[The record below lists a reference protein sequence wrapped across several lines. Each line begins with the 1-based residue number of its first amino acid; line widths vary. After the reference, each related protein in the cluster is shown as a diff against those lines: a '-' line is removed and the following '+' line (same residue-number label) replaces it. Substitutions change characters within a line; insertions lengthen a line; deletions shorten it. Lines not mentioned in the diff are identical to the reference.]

1 MKYEVLTN
9 SIKNNN
15 IMSKKLYLVSII
27 LTLFAVSFISTEVYA
42 GNEQR
47 VGSNGASELLINPW
61 ARSSGWGDANVAC
74 VVGLE
79 GMYQNIA
86 GMAFTQKTEMAFT
99 NTQWMVGSG
108 VVINAG
114 GFATKVGETGVLG
127 VNVMNMNWG
136 DIDITTADLP
146 EGGIGTF
153 NPTFST
159 ISLGYAREFS
169 NSIYGGIAVKM
180 INENIFNVSAS
191 GFAIDM
197 GIQYVTGL
205 GKDKAGNRNRDN
217 LHFGITMKNVGS
229 TMKYSGDGMSFTGF
243 SENGTS
249 MTIEHRSQE
258 FELPS
263 LIKIG
268 FSYHFRLAPEVDEIN
283 EEVISNHNLIVA
295 ANFTSNSFTKDQ
307 YHIGMEYG
315 FKEYFFLRGGYIY
328 EEGITTLDDRSTAFT
343 GPTAGLTLQV
353 PVNKE
358 NKSMLAIDYSYRL
371 TNPFGG
377 VHTFGARVTL

>member
-1 MKYEVLTN
+1 MKN
-9 SIKNNN
+9 
-15 IMSKKLYLVSII
+15 LYLVSTI
-27 LTLFAVSFISTEVYA
+27 LITFAVSLITTDVYA

-47 VGSNGASELLINPW
+47 VGSSGASELLINPW

-74 VVGLE
+74 VSGLE

-86 GMAFTQKTEMAFT
+86 GMAFTRKTELAFT
-99 NTQWMVGSG
+99 NTQWMAGSG
-108 VVINAG
+108 IVINSG

-127 VNVMNMNWG
+127 VSVMNMNWG
-136 DIDITTADLP
+136 DIEITTAELP

-153 NPTFST
+153 KPTFST
-159 ISLGYAREFS
+159 IALGYAREFS
-169 NSIYGGIAVKM
+169 NSIYGGISVKM
-180 INENIFNVSAS
+180 INESIFNAS
-191 GFAIDM
+191 STGFGIDA
-197 GIQYVTGL
+197 GIQYVTGV
-205 GKDKAGNRNRDN
+205 GTDKAGNRNRDN
-217 LHFGITMKNVGS
+217 LRFGITMKNVGT
-229 TMKYSGDGMSFTGF
+229 TMKFTGDGMSFTGF

-249 MTIEHRSQE
+249 MTIEHRSAQ

-268 FSYHFRLAPEVDEIN
+268 FSYHFRLSPKVDEVN
-283 EEVISNHNLIVA
+283 EEVTSAHNLILA

-307 YHIGMEYG
+307 YHIGLEYG
-315 FKEYFFLRGGYIY
+315 FKEYLFLRGGYVY
-328 EEGITTLDDRSTAFT
+328 EDGITEVATRSTAFT

-358 NKSMLAIDYSYRL
+358 NKSVLAIDYSYRL

>member
-1 MKYEVLTN
+1 MKN
-9 SIKNNN
+9 
-15 IMSKKLYLVSII
+15 LYLVSTI
-27 LTLFAVSFISTEVYA
+27 LIAFTVSLLSTEAFA

-86 GMAFTQKTEMAFT
+86 GMAFTRKTELAFT
-99 NTQWMVGSG
+99 NTQWLGGSG
-108 VVINAG
+108 ISVNSG

-127 VNVMNMNWG
+127 LNVMNMNFG
-136 DIDITTADLP
+136 KIDITTADLP

-153 NPTFST
+153 NPTFNT

-180 INENIFNVSAS
+180 ISENIANVGTS
-191 GFAIDM
+191 GFAIDA
-197 GIQYVTGL
+197 GIQYVTGI

-217 LHFGITMKNVGS
+217 LHFGITMKNVGT
-229 TMKYSGDGMSFTGF
+229 TMKFTGDGMSFTGF
-243 SENGTS
+243 SENGTG

-268 FSYHFRLAPEVDEIN
+268 FSYNIRLAPKVDEVN
-283 EEVISNHNLIVA
+283 ETVSSDHNMILA
-295 ANFTSNSFTKDQ
+295 ANFTSNSFTQDQ
-307 YHIGMEYG
+307 YHFGMEYA
-315 FKEYFFLRGGYIY
+315 FKDYFFLRGGYVY
-328 EEGITTLDDRSTAFT
+328 EDGILDIETRSTAYT
-343 GPTAGLTLQV
+343 GPTAGMTLQV

-358 NKSMLAIDYSYRL
+358 NKSVLGIDYSYRF

-377 VHTFGARVTL
+377 VHTFGVRITL

>member
-1 MKYEVLTN
+1 MKN
-9 SIKNNN
+9 
-15 IMSKKLYLVSII
+15 LYL
-27 LTLFAVSFISTEVYA
+27 ISTILITITISLLSTEAYA

-79 GMYQNIA
+79 AMYQNIA
-86 GMAFTQKTEMAFT
+86 GMAFTQKTELAFT
-99 NTQWMVGSG
+99 NTQWMGGAG
-108 VVINAG
+108 VVINSG

-127 VNVMNMNWG
+127 LNVQNMNWG
-136 DIDITTADLP
+136 KIDITTADLP

-153 NPTFST
+153 SPNFNT
-159 ISLGYAREFS
+159 ITLGYAREFS

-180 INENIFNVSAS
+180 VSENIANASTS
-191 GFAIDM
+191 GFAIDA
-197 GIQYVTGL
+197 GIQYVTGV

-217 LHFGITMKNVGS
+217 LHFGITMKNVGT
-229 TMKYSGDGMSFTGF
+229 TMKYTGDGLSFTGF

-268 FSYHFRLAPEVDEIN
+268 FSYHFKLAPKVDEVN
-283 EEVISNHNLIVA
+283 ETVTSDHNLVFA

-307 YHIGMEYG
+307 YHAGLEYG
-315 FKEYFFLRGGYIY
+315 FKNYFFLRGGYVY
-328 EEGITTLDDRSTAFT
+328 EDGINDVATRSTAFT
-343 GPTAGLTLQV
+343 GPTAGMTVQV

-358 NKSMLAIDYSYRL
+358 NKSVLAIDYSYRF

>member
-1 MKYEVLTN
+1 MKN
-9 SIKNNN
+9 
-15 IMSKKLYLVSII
+15 LYLISAI
-27 LTLFAVSFISTEVYA
+27 LITVAMSLTSTKTFA

-79 GMYQNIA
+79 AMHQNIA
-86 GMAFTQKTEMAFT
+86 GLAFTRKTEFAFT
-99 NTQWMVGSG
+99 NTQWLVGSE
-108 VVINAG
+108 VAINSG
-114 GFATKVGETGVLG
+114 GFAAKVGETGVLG
-127 VNVMNMNWG
+127 VSVMNMNWG
-136 DIDITTADLP
+136 KIDITTADLP

-153 NPTFST
+153 SPTYN
-159 ISLGYAREFS
+159 IIGLGYAREFS
-169 NSIYGGIAVKM
+169 NSIYGGITVKM
-180 INENIFNVSAS
+180 LNQNIFNVSSS
-191 GFAIDM
+191 GFAIDA

-217 LHFGITMKNVGS
+217 MRFGITMKNVGT

-268 FSYHFRLAPEVDEIN
+268 FSYHFRLAPKVDEVR
-283 EEVISNHNLIVA
+283 EEVTSDHNLIVA
-295 ANFTSNSFTKDQ
+295 ANYTSNSFTKDQ
-307 YHIGMEYG
+307 YHLGIEYG
-315 FKEYFFLRGGYIY
+315 FKEYLFLRGGFIY
-328 EEGITTLDDRSTAFT
+328 EDGIFDVATRSTALT

-353 PVNKE
+353 PINKE
-358 NKSMLAIDYSYRL
+358 KKSVLAIDYSYRF

-377 VHTFGARVTL
+377 IHTFGARVTLGGGAGDSGSSRL

>member
-1 MKYEVLTN
+1 MKNLSLKLT
-9 SIKNNN
+9 
-15 IMSKKLYLVSII
+15 I
-27 LTLFAVSFISTEVYA
+27 LIAITLSLLTTEAFA

-47 VGSNGASELLINPW
+47 VGSSGASELLINPW

-86 GMAFTQKTEMAFT
+86 GMAFTKRTELAFT

-108 VVINAG
+108 VVINSG

-127 VNVMNMNWG
+127 LSVMNMNWG
-136 DIDITTADLP
+136 KIDITTADLP

-153 NPTFST
+153 SPTYNNIT
-159 ISLGYAREFS
+159 LGYAREFS

-191 GFAIDM
+191 GFAIDA
-197 GIQYVTGL
+197 GIQYVTGV

-217 LHFGITMKNVGS
+217 LHFGITMKNVGT
-229 TMKYSGDGMSFTGF
+229 TMKYTGDGMTFTGF

-268 FSYHFRLAPEVDEIN
+268 FSYHIRLAPKVDEVN
-283 EEVISNHNLIVA
+283 ETVSSDHNLIIA

-307 YHIGMEYG
+307 YHVGLEYG
-315 FKEYFFLRGGYIY
+315 FKDYFFLRGGYIY
-328 EEGITTLDDRSTAFT
+328 ENGILEVDTRSTAFT
-343 GPTAGLTLQV
+343 GPTAGMTLQV

-358 NKSMLAIDYSYRL
+358 NKSVLAIDYSYRF
-371 TNPFGG
+371 TQPFGG

>member
-1 MKYEVLTN
+1 MKNT
-9 SIKNNN
+9 
-15 IMSKKLYLVSII
+15 YLNSII
-27 LTLFAVSFISTEVYA
+27 LIALVLSVLSADLYA
-42 GNEQR
+42 GNDQR
-47 VGSNGASELLINPW
+47 AGSNGASELLINPW

-86 GMAFTQKTEMAFT
+86 GMAFTRKTEMVFT
-99 NTQWMVGSG
+99 NTQWLSG
-108 VVINAG
+108 AGIVINSG

-127 VNVMNMNWG
+127 LSVMNMNFG
-136 DIDITTADLP
+136 KIDITTADLP

-159 ISLGYAREFS
+159 IALGYAREFS
-169 NSIYGGIAVKM
+169 NSIYGGISVKM
-180 INENIFNVSAS
+180 ISENISNVTSS
-191 GFAIDM
+191 GFAIDA
-197 GIQYVTGL
+197 GIQYVTGV

-217 LHFGITMKNVGS
+217 LHFGITMKNVGT
-229 TMKYSGDGMSFTGF
+229 TMKFSGDGMSFTGF
-243 SENGTS
+243 SANGTS

-268 FSYHFRLAPEVDEIN
+268 FSYSFRLAPKVDAVSET
-283 EEVISNHNLIVA
+283 VTSDHNLLIA
-295 ANFTSNSFTKDQ
+295 ANFTSNSFSKDQ
-307 YHIGMEYG
+307 YHIGLEYG
-315 FKEYFFLRGGYIY
+315 FKQMVFLRGGYIY
-328 EEGITTLDDRSTAFT
+328 EAGITTADTRTTAFT
-343 GPTAGLTLQV
+343 GPTAGLSLQV

-358 NKSMLAIDYSYRL
+358 NKSVLAIDYSYRL

>member
-1 MKYEVLTN
+1 MKN
-9 SIKNNN
+9 
-15 IMSKKLYLVSII
+15 LYLVSTI
-27 LTLFAVSFISTEVYA
+27 LITLVAGLISTELQA

-47 VGSNGASELLINPW
+47 VGSNGASELQINPW

-86 GMAFTQKTEMAFT
+86 GMAMTRKTELAFT
-99 NTQWMVGSG
+99 NTQWLVGSG
-108 VVINAG
+108 VIINSG
-114 GFATKVGETGVLG
+114 GFSTKVGETGVMG
-127 VNVMNMNWG
+127 VSVMNTNWG
-136 DIDITTADLP
+136 EIDITTDALP

-153 NPTFST
+153 KPTFST
-159 ISLGYAREFS
+159 IALGYAREFS
-169 NSIYGGIAVKM
+169 NSIYGGLAVKM
-180 INENIFNVSAS
+180 INESIFNVSAS
-191 GFAIDM
+191 GFALDA

-217 LHFGITMKNVGS
+217 LKFGITMKNVGS
-229 TMKYSGDGMSFTGF
+229 TMKYKGDGMSFLGY
-243 SENGTS
+243 SLNGTS
-249 MTIEHRSQE
+249 MTVEHRSQE

-268 FSYHFRLAPEVDEIN
+268 FSYSLRLAPKVDEVN
-283 EEVISNHNLIVA
+283 ETVSSDHNMTLAV
-295 ANFTSNSFTKDQ
+295 NFTANSYTKDQ
-307 YHIGMEYG
+307 FHFGLEYG
-315 FKEYFFLRGGYIY
+315 FRDLFFLRGGYIY
-328 EEGITTLDDRSTAFT
+328 EDGIVGSDVDLRSTAFT
-343 GPTAGLTLQV
+343 GPTAGMTLQV

-358 NKSMLAIDYSYRL
+358 NKSVLAIDYSYRF

>member
-1 MKYEVLTN
+1 M
-9 SIKNNN
+9 
-15 IMSKKLYLVSII
+15 KKLYLIAAILITVSIS
-27 LTLFAVSFISTEVYA
+27 LISTKTFA

-47 VGSNGASELLINPW
+47 IGSNGASELLINPW

-74 VVGLE
+74 VGGLE
-79 GMYQNIA
+79 AMHQNIA
-86 GMAFTQKTEMAFT
+86 GLAFTPKTEFAFT
-99 NTQWMVGSG
+99 NTQWLGG
-108 VVINAG
+108 ADVVINSG
-114 GFATKVGETGVLG
+114 GFAAKVGETGVLG
-127 VNVMNMNWG
+127 VSVMNMNWG
-136 DIDITTADLP
+136 DIEITTADLP

-153 NPTFST
+153 SPTYNV
-159 ISLGYAREFS
+159 IGLGYAREFS
-169 NSIYGGIAVKM
+169 NSIYGGITVKM
-180 INENIFNVSAS
+180 LNQNIFNVSSS
-191 GFAIDM
+191 GFAIDA

-205 GKDKAGNRNRDN
+205 GRDKAGNRNRDN
-217 LHFGITMKNVGS
+217 FRFGITMKNVGT

-268 FSYHFRLAPEVDEIN
+268 ISYHFKLAPKIDEVR
-283 EEVISNHNLIVA
+283 EEVYSDHNLIVA

-307 YHIGMEYG
+307 YHIGLEYG
-315 FKEYFFLRGGYIY
+315 FKHYLFLRGGFIY
-328 EEGITTLDDRSTAFT
+328 EDGIFDVATRATALT

-353 PVNKE
+353 PINKE
-358 NKSMLAIDYSYRL
+358 KKSVIAVDYSYRF

-377 VHTFGARVTL
+377 IHTFGARITLGGEASDKGSSRL

>member
-1 MKYEVLTN
+1 MKN
-9 SIKNNN
+9 
-15 IMSKKLYLVSII
+15 LYLISTI
-27 LTLFAVSFISTEVYA
+27 LITIAVSLISTDAFA

-47 VGSNGASELLINPW
+47 VGSSGAAELLINPW

-79 GMYQNIA
+79 GMYQNVA
-86 GMAFTQKTEMAFT
+86 GMAFTRKTELAFT
-99 NTQWMVGSG
+99 NTQWMGGAG
-108 VVINAG
+108 VVVNSG

-127 VNVMNMNWG
+127 LSVMNMNWG
-136 DIDITTADLP
+136 KIDITTADLP

-153 NPTFST
+153 NPTYNNIGLS
-159 ISLGYAREFS
+159 YAREFS
-169 NSIYGGIAVKM
+169 NSIYGGITVKM
-180 INENIFNVSAS
+180 INQSIFNASSS
-191 GFAIDM
+191 GFAIDA
-197 GIQYVTGL
+197 GIQYVTGV

-217 LHFGITMKNVGS
+217 LRFGITMKNVGT
-229 TMKYSGDGMSFTGF
+229 TMKYTGDGLSFTGF

-268 FSYHFRLAPEVDEIN
+268 FSYHFKLAPKVDEVN
-283 EEVISNHNLIVA
+283 EEVTSDHNLIIA
-295 ANFTSNSFTKDQ
+295 ANFTSNSFTRDQ
-307 YHIGMEYG
+307 YHLGMEYG
-315 FKEYFFLRGGYIY
+315 FKEYFFVRGGYVY
-328 EEGITTLDDRSTAFT
+328 EEGLLDVATRATAFT
-343 GPTAGLTLQV
+343 GPTAGLTLQA

-358 NKSMLAIDYSYRL
+358 NKSVIAIDYSYRF
-371 TNPFGG
+371 TQPFGG

>member
-1 MKYEVLTN
+1 MKN
-9 SIKNNN
+9 
-15 IMSKKLYLVSII
+15 LYL
-27 LTLFAVSFISTEVYA
+27 ISTILIALTVSLLTTEAFA

-47 VGSNGASELLINPW
+47 VGSSGASELLINPW
-61 ARSSGWGDANVAC
+61 ARSSGWGDANVSC

-86 GMAFTQKTEMAFT
+86 GMAFTKKTELAFT
-99 NTQWMVGSG
+99 NTQWMAGSG
-108 VVINAG
+108 VIINSG

-127 VNVMNMNWG
+127 LSVMNMNWG
-136 DIDITTADLP
+136 KIDITTADLP

-153 NPTFST
+153 NPTFNT

-180 INENIFNVSAS
+180 ISESISNVGAS
-191 GFAIDM
+191 GFAIDA

-217 LHFGITMKNVGS
+217 LKFGITMKNVGT
-229 TMKYSGDGMSFTGF
+229 TMKFTGDGLSFTGF

-249 MTIEHRSQE
+249 MTIEHRSAE

-268 FSYHFRLAPEVDEIN
+268 FSYHFRLAPKVDEVN
-283 EEVISNHNLIVA
+283 ETVTSDHNLMVA
-295 ANFTSNSFTKDQ
+295 ANFTSNSFTRDQ
-307 YHIGMEYG
+307 YHLGMEYG
-315 FKEYFFLRGGYIY
+315 FKEYFYLRGGYIY
-328 EEGITTLDDRSTAFT
+328 EDGILEVDTRATAFT
-343 GPTAGLTLQV
+343 GPTAGMTLQV

-358 NKSMLAIDYSYRL
+358 NKSVLAIDYSYRF